1 MAYTRK
7 NKTGKGRRRHATR
20 AGTRARKQT
29 KHTTTRRSRA
39 NKRFQQRGG

>member
-7 NKTGKGRRRHATR
+7 NKTGKGRRRHAAR
-20 AGTRARKQT
+20 ANTRARKQT
-29 KHTTTRRSRA
+29 KHTSARTRA